1 MTRAPTTGTGNPR
14 RRHRRDQS
22 FLLFAILGSLLLLF
36 VLLPIANLV
45 LTTEPSRI
53 AAIARENDVQEA
65 LALTLGSALVATVVS
80 LILGVPLGYLLARES
95 FRGKAI
101 VEGIVDLPVV
111 IPHTIAGIAL
121 LFVFGRSGIVGAP
134 LQSAFGVVF
143 TDSFWGIVVAMSF
156 VGMPFVVNHA
166 RDGFREVD
174 PRLEYVARSLGAS
187 YFGAFTRVTLPLAWR
202 ALLSGA
208 VLTWARAVSEFGS
221 IAVIAYYPRTVNTL
235 LFEWYNFFGY
245 EHTKPLAALL
255 LVLALGIFVLMR
267 LVARPRRA

>member
-1 MTRAPTTGTGNPR
+1 MARAPATRIGSPR
-14 RRHRRDQS
+14 RRQRRDVP
-22 FLLFAILGSLLLLF
+22 FYLFAILGGALLLF

-45 LTTEPSRI
+45 LTTEPGRI
-53 AAIARENDVQEA
+53 AEIAREKDVQQA
-65 LALTLGSALVATVVS
+65 LVLTLGSALIATFVS
-80 LILGVPLGYLLARES
+80 LLLGVPLGYLLARED
-95 FRGKAI
+95 FRGRAI

-143 TDSFWGIVVAMSF
+143 TDSFWGIVVAMCF

-166 RDGFREVD
+166 HDGFSDVD
-174 PRLEYVARSLGAS
+174 PRLEHVARSLGAS
-187 YFGAFTRVTLPLAWR
+187 YFGAFARVTVPLAWR

-208 VLTWARAVSEFGS
+208 ILTWARAVSEFGS

-255 LVLALGIFVLMR
+255 LLLALGIFVLLR